1 MNLLLVDDHPMVS
14 NALQIILERR
24 PEPYE
29 LEYEPNFALALER
42 LTKQPAIDL
51 VLLDLSLPGF
61 EGTRALVTFRQ
72 RFPDVRVAVISGEQD
87 PVVISD
93 CIGLGACGY
102 VPKTIGSTA
111 IVNAIRI
118 IADGGIYM
126 PGRDSEQAYTNP
138 IAVVADRF
146 QLTPR
151 QQQVLGL
158 LIKAK
163 SNREI
168 AVDLDLSVNTVAV
181 HVSAV
186 FSALNVSNRTELI
199 GVAANLGLLPGGSTH
214 N

>member
-1 MNLLLVDDHPMVS
+1 MVS
-14 NALQIILERR
+14 NALQIILERQ
-24 PEPYE
+24 PEPYAV
-29 LEYEPNFALALER
+29 EYESSFSEALER
-42 LTKQPAIDL
+42 LANPPAIDL

-111 IVNAIRI
+111 ILNAIRI

-126 PGRDSEQAYTNP
+126 PGRDSQQPYTDP
-138 IAVVADRF
+138 IGIVAERF

-151 QQQVLGL
+151 QQQVLAL

-168 AVDLDLSVNTVAV
+168 AGELELSVNTVAV

-186 FSALNVSNRTELI
+186 FSALGVSNRTELI
-199 GVAANLGLLPGGSTH
+199 GVSANLGLLSGGS
-214 N
+214 NQS